1 MSKLFDMATEIF
13 WKLTSGQVI
22 DIIDPGIRYGDYEDK
37 NLHIIV
43 GYTGSLAFQDLQ
55 ARKLRNVIYHDTGIM
70 LDIYSTAIHCSKENL
85 ELIVTFYAMKGLIS
99 C

>member
-1 MSKLFDMATEIF
+1 MSKLFDMAGEIF
-13 WKLTSGQVI
+13 QKLTNGQTI
-22 DIIDPGIRYGDYEDK
+22 DIINLGIGCTDHEDK
-37 NLHIIV
+37 DLRIKV

-55 ARKLRNVIYHDTGIM
+55 NRKLRNVIYHDTGIM
-70 LDIYSTAIHCSKENL
+70 LDIHATSIRCSKENL

>member
-1 MSKLFDMATEIF
+1 MSKLFDMAGEIF
-13 WKLTSGQVI
+13 WKLTNGQVT
-22 DIIDPGIRYGDYEDK
+22 DIIDPGIRYADYEDK
-37 NLHIIV
+37 NLQIRV

-55 ARKLRNVIYHDTGIM
+55 TRKLRNIIYHDTGIM
-70 LDIYSTAIHCSKENL
+70 LDIHTTSIRCSKENL